1 MRLKEIGTPAADK
14 ARDLRSSKQELRRED
29 GAYVGQWSGTN
40 TSEMPRLEALSRLHA
55 GIRGNLLKTW

>member
-1 MRLKEIGTPAADK
+1 MRLKEIGALAADK
-14 ARDLRSSKQELRRED
+14 ARDLRSSKQELKRGD

-40 TSEMPRLEALSRLHA
+40 TGEMLRLDALSRLHA